1 MYEEN
6 NVLYHG
12 IIDLM
17 LEYTDYIRIIDYKL
31 KNVKDESY
39 IKQLTG
45 YKNYVEQTSG
55 KRTTIELYSIID
67 ETFEVI
73 N

>member
-6 NVLYHG
+6 FVLYHG

-31 KNVKDESY
+31 KNVKDEAY

-55 KRTTIELYSIID
+55 KRATIELYSIID
-67 ETFEVI
+67 ETFEAI